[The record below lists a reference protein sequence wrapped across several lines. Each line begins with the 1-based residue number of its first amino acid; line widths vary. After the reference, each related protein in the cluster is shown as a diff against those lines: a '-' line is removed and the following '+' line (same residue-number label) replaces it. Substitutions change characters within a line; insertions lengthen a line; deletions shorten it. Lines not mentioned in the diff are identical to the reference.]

1 MHLFILTGYI
11 IQGRQ
16 IPSIMSEGLIR
27 VEPSKL
33 SGKIR
38 LPPSKSHALR
48 WLILASMDFDS
59 STEIQM
65 HEIGDDVQTM
75 IDGLT
80 KLGISI
86 KNSTVVGGPLYSP
99 GDVLDARNSGTAL
112 RFLMAQVAFAGIH
125 CRFDGD
131 NSLRARPHEKFLTSL
146 GSPNTSLPFQVHPLK
161 NKEKIIIDIGET
173 SQFISASML
182 ATPRLNQPIEIE
194 SISVGVSN
202 KHAELTWHLC
212 KETGAKVPGLPWDVR
227 CPERVE
233 IPADASMASFPKILD
248 LSISNMPASIDS
260 IGHDI
265 SENENGIYDLT
276 NANDLISPLSA
287 KLCLTHG
294 GTITG
299 ASHAMFKESNRIEKT
314 VELLQNFSLEC
325 QMTSDGL
332 KMPGGQFPMRPN
344 RIIETHGDHRLQMT
358 AVALG
363 CLSGAVIRGAKTHH
377 IAWPSYLQQLENC
390 GASIIHDGQ
399 NDDLAS
405 V

>member
-1 MHLFILTGYI
+1 MHLFILIDYI

-16 IPSIMSEGLIR
+16 IPGIMSGGLIR

-33 SGKIR
+33 NGEIR

-48 WLILASMDFDS
+48 WLILASMDFES

-65 HEIGDDVQTM
+65 HEIGEDVQTM
-75 IDGLT
+75 IDGLS

-86 KNSTVVGGPLYSP
+86 KNSTVIGGPIYP
-99 GDVLDARNSGTAL
+99 PDDVIDARNSGTAL

-125 CRFDGD
+125 CQFDGD
-131 NSLRARPHEKFLTSL
+131 TSLRARPHEKFLTSL
-146 GSPNTSLPFQVHPLK
+146 GSPITGLPFRVFPLK

-194 SISVGVSN
+194 SISKGVSN
-202 KHAELTWHLC
+202 KHAELTWTLC

-248 LSISNMPASIDS
+248 LPVSNMPAPIDS
-260 IGHDI
+260 VGHDI
-265 SENENGIYDLT
+265 TENENGVYDLT

-294 GTITG
+294 GLITG

-314 VELLQNFSLEC
+314 VQLLQNFSLEC

-332 KMPGGQFPMRPN
+332 KMSGGQVPKRPES
-344 RIIETHGDHRLQMT
+344 IVETYGDHRLQMT

-363 CLSGAVIRGAKTHH
+363 CLTGAVIRGANAHN
-377 IAWPSYLQQLENC
+377 IAWPSYLKQLEGC
-390 GASIIHDGQ
+390 GANIIHDDQ
-399 NDDLAS
+399 NDDPMS
-405 V
+405 G